1 MLVLGLQGSPRKK
14 GNTRFLLSTLLDEAE
29 RLGAR
34 THTIEVASRNI
45 VPCKELVVCEK
56 KGFCPIDDDMKHG
69 IYALLREADVI
80 LLASPVFFY
89 NVTAQLKALI
99 DRCQTLWARKY
110 RLKLADPARKYRRGF
125 LLAAGATRGRNLF
138 EGMKLTAHYF
148 FDAVGA
154 EFAGSL
160 TYHGIEG
167 PKDMQKHATVRDDI
181 KQAARDLIEPL
192 TNRQKVLFACRENA
206 CRSQMAGAFAQHY
219 AGDRID
225 VATGG
230 SQPAGAVN
238 PIMVEVMQE
247 KGIDMAFRGPQTI
260 ETALG
265 NGLPATIVTMG
276 CREACLHVSGA
287 RMLDWDLPDPSGQGL
302 DVMREVRDQ
311 IEDNVKKLVQE
322 FSKA

>member
-14 GNTRFLLSTLLDEAE
+14 GNTQFLLTKLIDEAE
-29 RLGAR
+29 QLGAR
-34 THTIEVASRNI
+34 TQTIEVARRNI

-110 RLKLADPARKYRRGF
+110 RLKLADPAQKYRRGF
-125 LLAAGATRGRNLF
+125 LLSAGATRGRNLF
-138 EGMKLTAHYF
+138 EGLKLTAQYF

-167 PKDMQKHATVRDDI
+167 PKDMQNHATVRDDI
-181 KQAARDLIEPL
+181 KQAARDLFEPL
-192 TNRQKVLFACRENA
+192 ANRRKVLFICRENA

-219 AGDRID
+219 AGERID

-230 SQPAGAVN
+230 SQPAGTVN
-238 PIMVEVMQE
+238 SIMVKVMQE
-247 KGIDMAFRGPQTI
+247 KGIDMAFRVPQTI
-260 ETALG
+260 EAALG
-265 NGLPATIVTMG
+265 NGPPATIVAMRRG
-276 CREACLHVSGA
+276 EACPHVPGA
-287 RMLDWDLPDPSGQGL
+287 RMIDWDLPDPSGLGL
-302 DVMREVRDQ
+302 DAMREVRDQ
-311 IEDNVKKLVQE
+311 IEGNVKKLVKE
-322 FSKA
+322 FPKA

>member
-14 GNTRFLLSTLLDEAE
+14 GNTQFLLSTLLDEAKQ
-29 RLGAR
+29 LGAR
-34 THTIEVASRNI
+34 TQTIEVASRNI
-45 VPCKELVVCEK
+45 APCKEIVVCEK

-99 DRCQTLWARKY
+99 DRCQTFWARKY
-110 RLKLADPARKYRRGF
+110 RLKLADPAQKFRRGF
-125 LLAAGATRGRNLF
+125 LLATGATRGRNLF
-138 EGMKLTAHYF
+138 EGMKLTAQYF

-167 PKDMQKHATVRDDI
+167 PKDMQNHATVRDDV

-192 TNRQKVLFACRENA
+192 ANRQKVLFACRENA
-206 CRSQMAGAFAQHY
+206 CRSQMAGAFTQHY
-219 AGDRID
+219 AGDLID

-230 SQPAGAVN
+230 SQPADAVN
-238 PIMVEVMQE
+238 SIMVAVMQE
-247 KGIDMAFRGPQTI
+247 KGIDMAFRGTQSI
-260 ETALG
+260 EAALG
-265 NGLPATIVTMG
+265 NGPPATVVTMG
-276 CREACLHVSGA
+276 CGEACPHVPGA
-287 RMLDWDLPDPSGQGL
+287 RMLEWDLPDPPGQGL
-302 DVMREVRDQ
+302 DAMRGVRDQ

>member
-14 GNTRFLLSTLLDEAE
+14 GNTQFLLSTLLDEAA

-110 RLKLADPARKYRRGF
+110 RLKLADPARQYRRGF

-138 EGMKLTAHYF
+138 EGMKLTAQYF
-148 FDAVGA
+148 FDAAGA
-154 EFAGSL
+154 EFTGSL
-160 TYHGIEG
+160 TYPGIEG
-167 PKDMQKHATVRDDI
+167 PKDMQNHPTVREDV
-181 KQAARDLIEPL
+181 KQAARHLLEPL
-192 TNRQKVLFACRENA
+192 ASRPKVLFACRENA

-219 AGDRID
+219 AGDRLD
-225 VATGG
+225 VAIGG
-230 SQPAGAVN
+230 SQPAGGVN
-238 PIMVEVMQE
+238 PIMVAVMQE
-247 KGIDMAFRGPQTI
+247 KGIDMAFRVPRSIEAALENGPPQI
-260 ETALG
+260 
-265 NGLPATIVTMG
+265 IVTMG
-276 CREACLHVSGA
+276 CGEACPQVPGA
-287 RMLDWDLPDPSGQGL
+287 RVLDWDLPDPSGQTL
-302 DVMREVRDQ
+302 DTMRKLRDQ
-311 IEDNVKKLVQE
+311 IDNSVKQLVQE
-322 FSKA
+322 FQIA

>member
-1 MLVLGLQGSPRKK
+1 
-14 GNTRFLLSTLLDEAE
+14 
-29 RLGAR
+29 
-34 THTIEVASRNI
+34 
-45 VPCKELVVCEK
+45 
-56 KGFCPIDDDMKHG
+56 MKHG

-110 RLKLADPARKYRRGF
+110 RLKLVDPAQKYRRGF

-138 EGMKLTAHYF
+138 EGLKLTAQYF

-167 PKDMQKHATVRDDI
+167 PKDMQNHATVRDDI
-181 KQAARDLIEPL
+181 KKAARDLFEPL
-192 TNRQKVLFACRENA
+192 ANRRKVLFICRENA

-219 AGDRID
+219 AGERID

-230 SQPAGAVN
+230 SQPAGTVN
-238 PIMVEVMQE
+238 SIMVEVMQE
-247 KGIDMAFRGPQTI
+247 KGIDMAFRVPQTI
-260 ETALG
+260 EAALG
-265 NGLPATIVTMG
+265 NGPPAIIVAMG
-276 CREACLHVSGA
+276 CGEACPHVPGA
-287 RMLDWDLPDPSGQGL
+287 RMIEWDLPDPSGLGL
-302 DVMREVRDQ
+302 DAMREVRDR
-311 IEDNVKKLVQE
+311 ILDNVKKLVQE
-322 FSKA
+322 FPKA